1 MNEKMKVFEDL
12 DVLVK
17 MCRSKS
23 DGASLKIEEEEIKNK
38 IKEYELEI
46 EEVKATA
53 EEDNYDTSAEMA
65 DRNIEIITKKVIQ
78 SIKIDLKNKNS
89 ELDELKEKE
98 AEASSNLDM
107 LKSNKKSYEEYILSM
122 QERIASTTDNAVTE
136 RYNVLISETEG
147 KLDRITN
154 ELNSLTES
162 YSKLQEI
169 ITNLT
174 NEISTLED
182 KRDKKQEQLAET
194 QHNLE
199 NKDTYIDQSKKEKT
213 SKKIKE
219 IESKKQKLVS
229 RLEEIHNDPKY
240 LEQQIKNVLTKDEDA
255 FNAREYL
262 IALIEKAESIPF
274 MNVPANNALEEELL
288 RATQARDSFANEI
301 DQKSYSLMESVNPD
315 QIRIEY
321 LKKKISNWN
330 NELNEIQEK
339 AAIIDKDEQYGYQA
353 KDEQLSELISAMKDE
368 LAEYKK
374 AYDRESENNLSA
386 KATLKVAIDEKRE
399 DIIEAEKIASLFRKE
414 EAEEINN
421 ASYLIKVKTA
431 EIENKIKTAEE
442 EIENIKTRLLS
453 KKTGI
458 IDIGAQN
465 KDKEKL
471 KELANVVIDIKHRR
485 QFADMPSAI
494 AARLETRLDIDLT
507 GNKLNNV
514 QSVEKVEETPISID
528 ELTNQEKRG
537 VKVVTEAQIAEPE
550 SKPTDEETAIIDL
563 ASITKNT
570 KNPEKNDNNYTN
582 EPKSDN
588 IMANGELA
596 QELDAYINNL
606 GAQVA

>member
-78 SIKIDLKNKNS
+78 SIKIDLKNKNA

-240 LEQQIKNVLTKDEDA
+240 LEQQIKNVLTKDEEA

-537 VKVVTEAQIAEPE
+537 VKVVTESQIAEPE
-550 SKPTDEETAIIDL
+550 SKPTDEENAIIDL